1 MNYLETLVV
10 LVSHCRLL
18 RLFETVNQSV
28 LYIPLIMSEVYS
40 CVDVPVLW
48 NSILDLDRMISLL
61 ELVMGAEKNYYSIQQ
76 NLLVIVC
83 TMVATLAAMKI
94 NIIYALFV

>member
-1 MNYLETLVV
+1 
-10 LVSHCRLL
+10 
-18 RLFETVNQSV
+18 
-28 LYIPLIMSEVYS
+28 MSEVYS

-83 TMVATLAAMKI
+83 TMVATLAAIKI
-94 NIIYALFV
+94 NIIYVLFV